1 MSKLRPARIY
11 RKLELPYTRR
21 SKYKNKSYV
30 KMAQKPKITQFHSG
44 GSAATF
50 DTKIQILSKRSLQI
64 RDNALEAA
72 RVVANKYL
80 TDKIGETGFHLFLVK
95 FPHHVLREH
104 KLATGAGADRFS
116 SGMQKSFGKPI
127 GLAAQV
133 HVGDP
138 LFEIY
143 LSKQDVAAG
152 KEAAEKIGKKLGIP
166 VATFILPKDATL

>member
-1 MSKLRPARIY
+1 MSKLRPARVY
-11 RKLELPYTRR
+11 RRLELPYTRK

-30 KMAQKPKITQFHSG
+30 KMAQRPKITQFHSG
-44 GSAATF
+44 GSATAF
-50 DTKIQILSKRSLQI
+50 DTKIEVLSKRSLQI

-80 TDKIGETGFHLFLVK
+80 TDNIGEVNFHLFLVK

-116 SGMQKSFGKPI
+116 SGMQKSFGKPV

-133 HVGDP
+133 HAGDK

-143 LSKQDVAAG
+143 LSKQNIDQG
-152 KEAAEKIGKKLGIP
+152 KIAAEKIGKKLGIQ
-166 VATFILPKDATL
+166 VATFVLPKNSNL